1 MYKVLKNVIVL
12 GRSLKAGETV
22 SDLNK
27 EETKI
32 LLAMGRIE
40 KADAP
45 VEEPKEA
52 EEVKAETNRS
62 VKPKRTRKAK

>member
-12 GRSLKAGETV
+12 GRSLKAGDIV

-27 EETKI
+27 EETDI
-32 LLAMGRIE
+32 LVAMGRIE
-40 KADAP
+40 KTDAP
-45 VEEPKEA
+45 VEEPV